1 MADRDTKFVART
13 APGQP
18 QQQFARERQIGSAVW
33 RAVLE
38 HLGYGP
44 IDGLLEHLNAGGDHT
59 LEYFSGEWWKAD
71 DDDSRALDWSR
82 PDRALMWCDILQDG
96 LVLGAL
102 TQRWNDVRRNC
113 CWFKLG
119 LPTENQRFRAKT

>member
-1 MADRDTKFVART
+1 LGRKLHETREVTLSLMADRDTKFVART

-38 HLGYGP
+38 H
-44 IDGLLEHLNAGGDHT
+44 
-59 LEYFSGEWWKAD
+59 SGEWWKAD

-82 PDRALMWCDILQDG
+82 PDRALVWYDILQDG
-96 LVLGAL
+96 LAFGAL
-102 TQRWNDVRRNC
+102 TQRWNDVRRIC
-113 CWFKLG
+113 SWFKLG
-119 LPTENQRFRAKT
+119 LTTENQRFRAKT